1 MKYGVITFLAAA
13 VALFSLS
20 CEKAILGPDQ
30 ASPLPP
36 TQHASRLATLLDSMR
51 YATDLPALAGAI
63 VTDTGIVDAQAV
75 GCRRYGGPAN
85 VTNDDQFHLG
95 SCGKSFTA
103 VLLGVLVDEGKVEW
117 TSTLSEIFPEYASTM
132 RAEYREVNLLDLLSH
147 SAGFVRTADVALH
160 TSTPQGQRAEV
171 VAWALMQ
178 PPAAPRGRSLYSNL
192 GFTIAG
198 AIADRVADRPYEELL
213 VEKVTRPLGLTTF
226 GFGQM
231 GTEGMEDQPL
241 QHTPN
246 HSPLIA
252 TPDAR
257 LQLIQNSAG
266 DIHMS
271 IRDWA
276 RYCQWM
282 LACEAGR
289 PTILRAE
296 TEKMI
301 TTLRIVIANNEG
313 NALGWGVIN
322 RDWAGG
328 KALTHTGSNG
338 YNYSEVTLAPLRRFG
353 IIVMTNQGSGTI
365 SVPTDNIVGRLIMFH
380 LYGH

>member
-1 MKYGVITFLAAA
+1 
-13 VALFSLS
+13 
-20 CEKAILGPDQ
+20 
-30 ASPLPP
+30 
-36 TQHASRLATLLDSMR
+36 MR
-51 YATDLPALAGAI
+51 
-63 VTDTGIVDAQAV
+63 
-75 GCRRYGGPAN
+75 
-85 VTNDDQFHLG
+85 
-95 SCGKSFTA
+95 S
-103 VLLGVLVDEGKVEW
+103 
-117 TSTLSEIFPEYASTM
+117 
-132 RAEYREVNLLDLLSH
+132 EYRDVNLLDLLSH

-160 TSTPQGQRAEV
+160 TATPREQRAEV

-178 PPAAPRGRSLYSNL
+178 PPAVPRGQPLYSNL

-231 GTEGMEDQPL
+231 GAEGMEDQPL

-289 PTILRAE
+289 PTILRGE
-296 TEKMI
+296 TEEMI

-313 NALGWGVIN
+313 NALGWGVIT

-328 KALTHTGSNG
+328 KVLTHTGSNG
-338 YNYSEVTLAPLRRFG
+338 FNYSEVTLAPLRRFG
-353 IIVMTNQGSGTI
+353 IIVMTNQGSGTV